1 MGELKGW
8 INDDEEKEKEVMHG
22 RMMSVVVLGKKDKK
36 GACCPACAAEM
47 EAEQSRR
54 KLPNYN
60 RRKV

>member
-1 MGELKGW
+1 MPGGL
-8 INDDEEKEKEVMHG
+8 I
-22 RMMSVVVLGKKDKK
+22 SVIVLGKKDKK

-54 KLPNYN
+54 KLPNYK

>member
-1 MGELKGW
+1 MP
-8 INDDEEKEKEVMHG
+8 G
-22 RMMSVVVLGKKDKK
+22 RLMSVVVFGKKDKK
-36 GACCPACAAEM
+36 GKCCPACAAEM